1 LDQKGN
7 SEEAILIFEKK
18 ENRGFEN
25 ECGGWSG
32 SGFDAIVK

>member
-7 SEEAILIFEKK
+7 SEEAILLFEKK
-18 ENRGFEN
+18 EIRGFKN
-25 ECGGWSG
+25 KGGGWSG